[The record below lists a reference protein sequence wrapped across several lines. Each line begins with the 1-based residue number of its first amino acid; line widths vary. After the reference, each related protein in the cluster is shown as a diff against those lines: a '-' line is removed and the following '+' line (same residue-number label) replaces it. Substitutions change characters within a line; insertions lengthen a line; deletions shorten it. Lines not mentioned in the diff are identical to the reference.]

1 MSRTLTTT
9 TKINSKFGSLFTHV
23 EFDVLGKVVG
33 VWVSTQQRHE
43 DTDIDGI
50 CKAIGEAIHDAIVEV
65 SSE

>member
-23 EFDVLGKVVG
+23 EFDVLGKVGG
-33 VWVSTQQRHE
+33 VCVCTQQRHE

-65 SSE
+65 VE

>member
-33 VWVSTQQRHE
+33 GGGSTQQRHE

-65 SSE
+65 VE

>member
-50 CKAIGEAIHDAIVEV
+50 
-65 SSE
+65 